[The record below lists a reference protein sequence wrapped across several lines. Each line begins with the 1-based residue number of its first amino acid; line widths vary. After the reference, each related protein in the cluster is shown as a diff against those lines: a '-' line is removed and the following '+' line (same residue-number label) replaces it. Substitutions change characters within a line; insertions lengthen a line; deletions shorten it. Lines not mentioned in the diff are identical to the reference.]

1 MKLPIMIINSSTEQ
15 QMNDIIKLNE
25 ETITYGLSL
34 SKREVMQIIE
44 VRNDLLRGYGRIELG
59 TEVVNKLIKSFYNS
73 SYIQQDMYMSTLMEL
88 QEIFYY
94 MKNETE
100 DNLSDDEII
109 EILKEFFEDY
119 CKGSIELLQGR
130 EIETFARNQ
139 RIKYQQSDF
148 LKGEV
153 FR

>member
-15 QMNDIIKLNE
+15 QVNEIIRLNE
-25 ETITYGLSL
+25 ETVKYGLTL
-34 SKREVMQIIE
+34 SKHEIKQIID

-59 TEVVNKLIKSFYNS
+59 TEVINKLIKSFYNS

-88 QEIFYY
+88 QEVFYY

-109 EILKEFFEDY
+109 EILREFFEDY

-130 EIETFARNQ
+130 EIENFARNQ
-139 RIKYQQSDF
+139 RIKYQESDF
-148 LKGEV
+148 LKGV
-153 FR
+153 SF

>member
-34 SKREVMQIIE
+34 SKREIMQIIE
-44 VRNDLLRGYGRIELG
+44 VRNDLLKGYGRIELG
-59 TEVVNKLIKSFYNS
+59 TEVINKLIKSFYDS

-100 DNLSDDEII
+100 DNLSDDEIV
-109 EILKEFFEDY
+109 ELLKEFFEDY

-130 EIETFARNQ
+130 EIELFARNQ
-139 RIKYQQSDF
+139 RIKYQRSDF
-148 LKGEV
+148 FKGEV

>member
-15 QMNDIIKLNE
+15 QVNEIIRLNE
-25 ETITYGLSL
+25 ETVKYGLTL
-34 SKREVMQIIE
+34 SKHEIMQIID

-59 TEVVNKLIKSFYNS
+59 TEVINKLIKSFYNS
-73 SYIQQDMYMSTLMEL
+73 SYIQQDMYMLTLMEL
-88 QEIFYY
+88 QEVFYY

-109 EILKEFFEDY
+109 EILREFFGDY

-130 EIETFARNQ
+130 EIENFARNQ
-139 RIKYQQSDF
+139 RIKYQESDF
-148 LKGEV
+148 LKGV
-153 FR
+153 SF

>member
-15 QMNDIIKLNE
+15 QVNEIIRLNE
-25 ETITYGLSL
+25 ETVKYGLTL
-34 SKREVMQIIE
+34 SKHEIMQIID

-59 TEVVNKLIKSFYNS
+59 TEVINKLIKSFYNS
-73 SYIQQDMYMSTLMEL
+73 SYIQQDMYISTLMEL
-88 QEIFYY
+88 QEVFYY

-109 EILKEFFEDY
+109 EILREFFEDY

-130 EIETFARNQ
+130 EIENFARNQ
-139 RIKYQQSDF
+139 RIKYQESDF
-148 LKGEV
+148 LKGV
-153 FR
+153 TF

>member
-109 EILKEFFEDY
+109 EILREFFEDY

>member
-15 QMNDIIKLNE
+15 QVNEIIRLNE
-25 ETITYGLSL
+25 ETVKYGLTL
-34 SKREVMQIIE
+34 SKHEIMQIID

-59 TEVVNKLIKSFYNS
+59 TEVINKLIKSFYNS

-88 QEIFYY
+88 QEVFYY

-109 EILKEFFEDY
+109 EILREFFEDY

-130 EIETFARNQ
+130 EIENFARNQ
-139 RIKYQQSDF
+139 RIKYQESDF
-148 LKGEV
+148 LKGV
-153 FR
+153 TF

>member
-15 QMNDIIKLNE
+15 QVNEIIRLNE
-25 ETITYGLSL
+25 ETVKYGLTL
-34 SKREVMQIIE
+34 SKHEIMQIID

-59 TEVVNKLIKSFYNS
+59 TEVINKLIKSFYNS

-88 QEIFYY
+88 QEVFYY

-109 EILKEFFEDY
+109 EILREFFEDY

-130 EIETFARNQ
+130 EIENFARNQ
-139 RIKYQQSDF
+139 RIKYQESDF
-148 LKGEV
+148 LKGV
-153 FR
+153 SF

>member
-15 QMNDIIKLNE
+15 QVNEIIRLNE
-25 ETITYGLSL
+25 ETVKYGLTL
-34 SKREVMQIIE
+34 FKHEIMQIID

-59 TEVVNKLIKSFYNS
+59 TEVINKLIKSFYNS

-88 QEIFYY
+88 QEVFYY

-109 EILKEFFEDY
+109 EILREFFEDY

-130 EIETFARNQ
+130 EIENFARNQ
-139 RIKYQQSDF
+139 RIKYQESDF
-148 LKGEV
+148 LKGV
-153 FR
+153 TF

>member
-15 QMNDIIKLNE
+15 QVNEIIRLNE
-25 ETITYGLSL
+25 ETVKYGLTL
-34 SKREVMQIIE
+34 SKHEIMQIID

-59 TEVVNKLIKSFYNS
+59 TEVINKLIKSFYNS

-88 QEIFYY
+88 QEVFYY

-109 EILKEFFEDY
+109 EILREFFEDY

-130 EIETFARNQ
+130 EIENFAKNQ
-139 RIKYQQSDF
+139 RIKYQESDF
-148 LKGEV
+148 LKGV
-153 FR
+153 TF

>member
-1 MKLPIMIINSSTEQ
+1 MKLPIVIINSSTEQ
-15 QMNDIIKLNE
+15 QVNEIIRLNE
-25 ETITYGLSL
+25 ETVKYGLTL
-34 SKREVMQIIE
+34 SKHEIMQIID

-59 TEVVNKLIKSFYNS
+59 TEVINKLIKSFYNS

-88 QEIFYY
+88 QEVFYY

-109 EILKEFFEDY
+109 EILREFFEDY

-130 EIETFARNQ
+130 EIENFARNQ
-139 RIKYQQSDF
+139 RIKYQESDF
-148 LKGEV
+148 LKGV
-153 FR
+153 SF

>member
-15 QMNDIIKLNE
+15 QVNGIIRLNE
-25 ETITYGLSL
+25 ETVKYGLTL
-34 SKREVMQIIE
+34 SKHEIMQIID

-59 TEVVNKLIKSFYNS
+59 TEVINKLIKSFYNS
-73 SYIQQDMYMSTLMEL
+73 SYIQQDMYVSTLMEL
-88 QEIFYY
+88 QEVFYY

-109 EILKEFFEDY
+109 EILREFFEDY

-130 EIETFARNQ
+130 EIENFAKNQ
-139 RIKYQQSDF
+139 RIKYQESDF
-148 LKGEV
+148 LKGV
-153 FR
+153 SF